1 MRKKQS
7 MEEIYLENRHW
18 VYGSF
23 LRKTGEIETA
33 EDLSQTLWLRFF
45 QNYENL
51 NLPNE
56 KVVRAY
62 LRSMILHAAADYWR
76 STQKA
81 EDLMKELENLLEAEN
96 TGQDAVHAEAFLE
109 DAIDDIEAAYRELS
123 EEERIMLSLKYEGRC
138 TSKEIG
144 AVTTVTNLKIGD
156 KVEIS
161 FKDKVTELAKEEL
174 DKQVKE
180 TVAKVKLKARLVKL
194 KDGRLNITISGD
206 VQNLQ
211 ELGYAVKYKFY
222 RSTRKAGSYN
232 VALEKAGITFTTGK
246 GTKGT
251 RYYYKARLMVYD
263 KEGKLIAKSELKQ

>member
-62 LRSMILHAAADYWR
+62 LRSMILHAEADYRR

-81 EDLMKELENLLEAEN
+81 EDLMKELENLLEADN
-96 TGQDAVHAEAFLE
+96 IGQDAVHAEAFPD
-109 DAIDDIEAAYRELS
+109 DAIDNLAATLQRNS
-123 EEERIMLSLKYEGRC
+123 ARKSGFCSRSSTK
-138 TSKEIG
+138 
-144 AVTTVTNLKIGD
+144 AVIP
-156 KVEIS
+156 
-161 FKDKVTELAKEEL
+161 
-174 DKQVKE
+174 
-180 TVAKVKLKARLVKL
+180 AR
-194 KDGRLNITISGD
+194 
-206 VQNLQ
+206 
-211 ELGYAVKYKFY
+211 
-222 RSTRKAGSYN
+222 
-232 VALEKAGITFTTGK
+232 
-246 GTKGT
+246 
-251 RYYYKARLMVYD
+251 
-263 KEGKLIAKSELKQ
+263 KSEQSSEFRHRWCVCA

>member
-81 EDLMKELENLLEAEN
+81 E
-96 TGQDAVHAEAFLE
+96 AFPE

-123 EEERIMLSLKYEGRC
+123 EEERLLLSLKYEGRC

-144 AVTTVTNLKIGD
+144 AVIDRIDQN
-156 KVEIS
+156 E
-161 FKDKVTELAKEEL
+161 TETQKH
-174 DKQVKE
+174 K
-180 TVAKVKLKARLVKL
+180 
-194 KDGRLNITISGD
+194 
-206 VQNLQ
+206 
-211 ELGYAVKYKFY
+211 
-222 RSTRKAGSYN
+222 
-232 VALEKAGITFTTGK
+232 
-246 GTKGT
+246 
-251 RYYYKARLMVYD
+251 MVPPR
-263 KEGKLIAKSELKQ
+263 AKSARAYHFLVLR

>member
-62 LRSMILHAAADYWR
+62 LRSMILHAEADYRR

-81 EDLMKELENLLEAEN
+81 EDLMKELKNLLEADN
-96 TGQDAVHAEAFLE
+96 IGQDAVHAEAFPD
-109 DAIDDIEAAYRELS
+109 DAIDNLAAIYKELS
-123 EEERIMLSLKYEGRC
+123 EEERILLSLKYESRYN
-138 TSKEIG
+138 SREIG
-144 AVTTVTNLKIGD
+144 AVIG
-156 KVEIS
+156 IS
-161 FKDKVTELAKEEL
+161 PSLVRMRLSRINEKLR
-174 DKQVKE
+174 KQM
-180 TVAKVKLKARLVKL
+180 
-194 KDGRLNITISGD
+194 
-206 VQNLQ
+206 
-211 ELGYAVKYKFY
+211 
-222 RSTRKAGSYN
+222 
-232 VALEKAGITFTTGK
+232 EK
-246 GTKGT
+246 
-251 RYYYKARLMVYD
+251 RN
-263 KEGKLIAKSELKQ
+263 E

>member
-76 STQKA
+76 SMQKS
-81 EDLMKELENLLEAEN
+81 EDLVRELENLLDGNN
-96 TGQDAVHAEAFLE
+96 TEQDAVHKEAFPE
-109 DAIDDIEAAYRELS
+109 DEMDDITVIYKELS
-123 EEERIMLSLKYEGRC
+123 EEERLLLSLKYEGRH

-144 AVTTVTNLKIGD
+144 AVIG
-156 KVEIS
+156 IS
-161 FKDKVTELAKEEL
+161 PSLVRMRLSRINEKLR
-174 DKQVKE
+174 KQMKKRNE
-180 TVAKVKLKARLVKL
+180 QR
-194 KDGRLNITISGD
+194 R
-206 VQNLQ
+206 
-211 ELGYAVKYKFY
+211 
-222 RSTRKAGSYN
+222 
-232 VALEKAGITFTTGK
+232 
-246 GTKGT
+246 
-251 RYYYKARLMVYD
+251 
-263 KEGKLIAKSELKQ
+263 

>member
-81 EDLMKELENLLEAEN
+81 EDLMKELENLLEADN
-96 TGQDAVHAEAFLE
+96 IGQDAVHAESFPE
-109 DAIDDIEAAYRELS
+109 DEMDDIAMICKELS
-123 EEERIMLSLKYEGRC
+123 EEERILLSLKYESRYN
-138 TSKEIG
+138 SREIG
-144 AVTTVTNLKIGD
+144 AVIG
-156 KVEIS
+156 IS
-161 FKDKVTELAKEEL
+161 PSLVRMRLSRINEKLR
-174 DKQVKE
+174 KQM
-180 TVAKVKLKARLVKL
+180 
-194 KDGRLNITISGD
+194 
-206 VQNLQ
+206 
-211 ELGYAVKYKFY
+211 
-222 RSTRKAGSYN
+222 
-232 VALEKAGITFTTGK
+232 EK
-246 GTKGT
+246 
-251 RYYYKARLMVYD
+251 RN
-263 KEGKLIAKSELKQ
+263 E